1 MSFDSYESM
10 VMYPKKK
17 EQYFSPDQLDDLVRN
32 ELILNMMDDLKK
44 HLKIQSIYIPES
56 DMVKVF
62 GLITVEVRS

>member
-10 VMYPKKK
+10 VMYPKAK
-17 EQYFSPDQLDDLVRN
+17 EQYFNHDQLDDLVRN

-62 GLITVEVRS
+62 GIITVEVRP